1 MPSVKDEDLLKPAA
15 IAEAYWHL
23 ANQHSERMDPGT
35 RRAPVQGEI
44 LEAKPGAL
52 QRKGSVTVEVAVSNA
67 MSVHSASGR
76 KSVRIPKGP
85 AKVIPLPTGRRR
97 RQRYRRTV
105 GIGIA
110 SLGMAAAGAA
120 LIWLYLVPLIGLA
133 PDLTA
138 GMSAQEAR
146 NFATGQRRAQARRCA
161 PRLKSSQRLVLA
173 SRGHSYDMALR
184 NYLGHDGPA
193 GDTPAERV
201 RGVGVDSATLGEN
214 IYLDRDPDDA
224 KLAERTVRH
233 GSPAPSIAPKCS
245 RAISPRPVSELRAP
259 PTARPTSRK
268 ILQSRLCEV
277 DLLSRARRTC
287 ARAIA

>member
-1 MPSVKDEDLLKPAA
+1 
-15 IAEAYWHL
+15 
-23 ANQHSERMDPGT
+23 
-35 RRAPVQGEI
+35 
-44 LEAKPGAL
+44 
-52 QRKGSVTVEVAVSNA
+52 

-97 RQRYRRTV
+97 RPRYRRTV

-110 SLGMAAAGAA
+110 SMGVAAAGAA
-120 LIWLYLVPLIGLA
+120 LVWLYLVPLIGLA

-138 GMSAQEAR
+138 GMSAQEGEILR
-146 NFATGQRRAQARRCA
+146 LVNDERRRGGA
-161 PRLKSSQRLVLA
+161 PALKSSQRLVLA

-214 IYLDRDPDDA
+214 IYLDHDPDYA
-224 KLAERTVRH
+224 KLAERTVKVWLN
-233 GSPAPSIAPKCS
+233 SPES
-245 RAISPRPVSELRAP
+245 RAKMLSPDFATTGVG
-259 PTARPTSRK
+259 
-268 ILQSRLCEV
+268 I
-277 DLLSRARRTC
+277 
-287 ARAIA
+287 ARAADGAAYVTQDFAR